1 MIYLLFSSFLF
12 EIIDLDLLLNNADD
26 KLYLLESNS
35 FFIILFKI
43 NIIKL
48 YFINN
53 IKINLILKE
62 CFKL

>member
-26 KLYLLESNS
+26 KLYLLESNN
-35 FFIILFKI
+35 FFIILFII
-43 NIIKL
+43 NIIKSI
-48 YFINN
+48 FINN
-53 IKINLILKE
+53 IKINLILKA

>member
-35 FFIILFKI
+35 FFII
-43 NIIKL
+43 NIIKSI
-48 YFINN
+48 FINN
-53 IKINLILKE
+53 IKINLILKA

>member
-43 NIIKL
+43 NIIKS